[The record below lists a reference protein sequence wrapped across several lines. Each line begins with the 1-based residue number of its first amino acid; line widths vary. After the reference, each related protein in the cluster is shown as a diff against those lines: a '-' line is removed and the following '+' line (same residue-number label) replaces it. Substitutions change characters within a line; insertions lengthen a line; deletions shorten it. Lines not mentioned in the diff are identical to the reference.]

1 MTVLARLAV
10 GWTGTGRADDA
21 YRPNL
26 DGLPLLSWQDVTNT
40 DGREIPPRLN
50 ASIVEA
56 TLADAAALATVAAD
70 PRCIV
75 IRSWAVTTDANGV
88 ETVSADTALTKLT
101 AGQRATALAWL
112 NSQGFKVADLSDL
125 NLTGMTRTEIAEA
138 LRAKLA
144 QATKG

>member
-1 MTVLARLAV
+1 MSVIARLAV
-10 GWTGTGRADDA
+10 GWTGTGATGDA

-26 DGLPLLSWQDVTNT
+26 DGLPLLGWQDVTGT
-40 DGREIPPRLN
+40 DARELPPRLN

-75 IRSWAVTTDANGV
+75 IRSWTVTTDANGV

-112 NSQGFKVADLSDL
+112 QSQGFTVADFADI
-125 NLTGMTRTEIAEA
+125 NLAGMTRTEIAVA

-144 QATKG
+144 VATKT